1 MACELVI
8 SGWYASDAPRSYRT
22 AGDDVIRGVAFRE
35 LWWRSVD
42 TFIKPEQ
49 VFIVDSASPV
59 KPGDAA
65 YTSTA
70 FRHLEL
76 LKNPGHAQDCPAHYC
91 GYMASVILGLE
102 YALHNDVDMVLYVEQ
117 DALMFGDSIVERTK
131 HALRRKDLVFGGG
144 ATQIEQSYFGATR
157 KGIRRFLSALHAI
170 GHSDRK
176 IAPEHKFMF
185 AGTRLLP
192 SPVLGLA
199 VHTPIDRLRSAGVRL
214 FSLICSLASGYEVL
228 PFGYGRNRPIN
239 FDDEVFYFQHGS
251 AAEISQ
257 YRTVAGL

>member
-1 MACELVI
+1 
-8 SGWYASDAPRSYRT
+8 
-22 AGDDVIRGVAFRE
+22 
-35 LWWRSVD
+35 VD
-42 TFIKPEQ
+42 TFIKPHQ
-49 VFIVDSASPV
+49 VFVVDSASPV
-59 KPGDAA
+59 KPDDAA
-65 YTSTA
+65 HTSTA
-70 FRHLEL
+70 FRH
-76 LKNPGHAQDCPAHYC
+76 
-91 GYMASVILGLE
+91 I
-102 YALHNDVDMVLYVEQ
+102 
-117 DALMFGDSIVERTK
+117 
-131 HALRRKDLVFGGG
+131 VFGGG

-257 YRTVAGL
+257 YRTVAGFAMGQARG